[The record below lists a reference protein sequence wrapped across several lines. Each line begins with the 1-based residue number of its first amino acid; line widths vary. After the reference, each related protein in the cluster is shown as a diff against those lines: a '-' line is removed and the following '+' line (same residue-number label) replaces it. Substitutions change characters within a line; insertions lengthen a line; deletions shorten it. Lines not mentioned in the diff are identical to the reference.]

1 MASTTVRIPYA
12 RRRWP
17 LVAIGL
23 IVAAFVLLTF
33 LSNFYV
39 DLLWY
44 REVQLSQV
52 FWTRIWAQAGLA
64 SAFFVTF
71 FAMLLVNLYVT
82 RRLAPRVVALTPEQE
97 IVERF
102 RENVE
107 PYLRW
112 AIPLGAA
119 VLSIFVGLAASG
131 HWQEFLLWRSRGD
144 IVFGNPE
151 GLFDRDPAFYVF
163 TLPWLKYLQS
173 WLFGSLVGITVIVGI
188 GHFLQ
193 GGIRPQAVGLA
204 DKVDP
209 QVRAHLSVLLGLIL
223 LARAWGY
230 YLARFDLLTSERGVV
245 HGASYTDVNAQLPAL
260 TFLTIVAVICALL
273 FFVNARYRVWSLP
286 IIAVGLLLVVSIL
299 LGTAYPAFIQQFRVA
314 PNEQQYELE
323 YIEQNIAGTR
333 RAFGLDDIRLEEG
346 PFESRVSA
354 PDIEANEATVSN
366 IRLWRPAV
374 LKENFQTVQR
384 IRQYYEFED
393 VDVDRYDMS
402 DGQRRV
408 LMVSGREVSQEG
420 ISADAQTWQNR
431 HLVYTHGFG
440 AVAAQVNSITADG
453 APVLTLEDLP
463 PEGEPVTEQP
473 RIYYGEVHDPADADF
488 VVVNSLTDELDYEG
502 ATGETPFTYDG
513 DGGIELGGLF
523 RRAVFA
529 WRFRDTNLLISGQ
542 VQAESRI
549 LINRSIAERAAAP
562 LPFLSF
568 DADPYLAMTDSGY
581 VWIWDAYT
589 TSAGYPYSQ
598 SLDMAEATAGL
609 LGPQEVN
616 YIRNSVK
623 AVVDA
628 YDGSVTYYADLSEP
642 IMQVWDRAFP
652 DVFTPIEQAS
662 DELQSHFRYPENLFQ
677 AQAFHFANYHVVDPA
692 GFYRKQDFWEIPA
705 DPTLQPAGT
714 LTAASTP
721 DPGASGRKLLP
732 SYLLMRLPD
741 EDEER
746 FHLVVPFQPENRLNM
761 VGWMAA
767 NSDPDGYGEL
777 VAFTFP
783 SGQDVDGPGLVFSR
797 INSDQEFSAART
809 LLGTGG
815 SEVQFGDLLTIPIED
830 SILYVLPMYVRA
842 NQEAAVPELKLV
854 MVVNGSSVSVAN
866 SLSEAIEDATG
877 AATGGGEPGGEPP
890 PDGGTG
896 TVGQQVQQ
904 LLTQAVDH
912 FVAAEAALRNGDL
925 ATYQSELEQAQALVE
940 RANELAAG
948 SSTEPS
954 PSASPS
960 PTP

>member
-1 MASTTVRIPYA
+1 MATTVRIPYA

-17 LVAIGL
+17 IVAIG
-23 IVAAFVLLTF
+23 VVVGAFVLLSF

-39 DLLWY
+39 DILWY
-44 REVQLSQV
+44 REVGLSQV
-52 FWTRIWAQAGLA
+52 FWTRIWAQAGLV

-71 FAMLLVNLYVT
+71 FALLMVNLYVT

-119 VLSIFVGLAASG
+119 VLSLFVGLAASG
-131 HWQEFLLWRSRGD
+131 HWQEFLLWRSQSG
-144 IVFGNPE
+144 IEFGNPE
-151 GLFDRDPAFYVF
+151 DLFGRDPAFFVF
-163 TLPWLKYLQS
+163 TLPWLQYLQS

-230 YLARFDLLTSERGVV
+230 YLGRFELLTSERGVV

-299 LGTAYPAFIQQFRVA
+299 LGTAYPAFIQQFRVG
-314 PNEQQYELE
+314 PNEQQYELQ
-323 YIEQNIAGTR
+323 YIKRNIDGTQ
-333 RAFGLDDIRLEEG
+333 RAFGLDEIRLEAR

-354 PDIEANEATVSN
+354 ADIEANDATVSN
-366 IRLWRPAV
+366 IRLWRPSI
-374 LKENFQTVQR
+374 LKENFQSVQR

-393 VDVDRYDMS
+393 VDVDRYDV
-402 DGQRRV
+402 GNGERRV

-420 ISADAQTWQNR
+420 ISAGAQTWQNR

-440 AVAAQVNSITADG
+440 SVAAQVNSITADG
-453 APVLTLEDLP
+453 APVLTLEDIP
-463 PEGEPVTEQP
+463 PEGEPETEQP
-473 RIYYGEVHDPADADF
+473 RIYYGEVSDPQDAEF

-502 ATGETPFTYDG
+502 ASGETPFTYTG
-513 DGGIELGGLF
+513 RGGIELGGLF
-523 RRAVFA
+523 RRALFA
-529 WRFRDTNLLISGQ
+529 WRFRDANILISGQ
-542 VQAESRI
+542 LQAESRI
-549 LINRSIAERAAAP
+549 LINRSIAERAATP
-562 LPFLSF
+562 LPFLTF
-568 DADPYLAMTDSGY
+568 DADPYLAITSEGY
-581 VWIWDAYT
+581 MWIWDAYT
-589 TSAGYPYSQ
+589 TSDGYPYSQ
-598 SLDMAEATAGL
+598 AVDLSESTAGL
-609 LGPQEVN
+609 LGSQRVN
-616 YIRNSVK
+616 YMRNSVK

-628 YDGSVTYYADLSEP
+628 YNGSVTYYADLDEP
-642 IMQVWDRAFP
+642 IMQAWDRAFP
-652 DVFTPIEQAS
+652 GVFTSRDQAP
-662 DELQSHFRYPENLFQ
+662 DELRDHFRYPENLFQ
-677 AQAFHFANYHVVDPA
+677 TQAFHFANYHVEDPA
-692 GFYRKQDFWEIPA
+692 GFYRKQDFWEIPV
-705 DPTLQPAGT
+705 DPTDQSVSAQT
-714 LTAASTP
+714 TDATASADAT
-721 DPGASGRKLLP
+721 GRKLLP
-732 SYLLMRLPD
+732 SYLLMKLPGD
-741 EDEER
+741 QEER

-777 VAFTFP
+777 VAFTLP
-783 SGQDVDGPGLVFSR
+783 SGRDVDGPGLIFSR
-797 INSDQEFSAART
+797 INSDQEFSSART
-809 LLGTGG
+809 LLGTEG
-815 SEVQFGDLLTIPIED
+815 SEVRFGDLLTIPIED

-842 NQEAAVPELKLV
+842 NQAAAVPELKLV
-854 MVVNGSSVSVAN
+854 MVVNGSSVSVAS
-866 SLSEAIEDATG
+866 SLAEAIEDATG
-877 AATGGGEPGGEPP
+877 AVSGGGPEPP
-890 PDGGTG
+890 PVGGGT
-896 TVGQQVQQ
+896 TDQQIRQ

-912 FVAAEAALRNGDL
+912 FAAAQAALRNGDL
-925 ATYQSELEQAQALVE
+925 ATYQSELEQAQSLVE

-948 SSTEPS
+948 SSEPS
-954 PSASPS
+954 PSPS
-960 PTP
+960 P